1 MIESTVAVQTF
12 AIPGVDRAV
21 PPSALVISLLALAV
35 AAMGSVLWPNTFVL
49 YSALPWLLSLVP
61 PFLLAYHRGWRGA
74 AVGLLFGMT
83 FIVGIELIGQLG
95 GREVD
100 WRVPAMASLVLTAV
114 SLGAGAVA
122 ERLMRDHE
130 AALSLAYRDALTGL
144 PNRRLLNFFLEK
156 HFAAARRGD
165 NLSVVL
171 CDLDGFKAYNDQY
184 GHRAGD
190 EALRAMAG
198 ALERNSRGNDVS
210 GRFGGDEF
218 LCILPGQDL
227 NGARAFA
234 ERMREAVELAMAPG
248 AMTLSLG
255 VAQYEPAIEEPG
267 VLVERADR
275 ALYAA
280 KSQGG
285 NRVLLVDDPGEGAV
299 TAAAVED
306 PAT

>member
-1 MIESTVAVQTF
+1 MMEKTPPVKDLSV
-12 AIPGVDRAV
+12 PGTDRAV
-21 PPSALVISLLALAV
+21 PPSALAVSILALGV
-35 AAMGSVLWPNTFVL
+35 AAAGSVLWPDTFVL
-49 YSALPWLLSLVP
+49 YAALPWLLSLVP

-74 AVGLLFGMT
+74 AVGLLIGMT
-83 FIVGIELIGQLG
+83 AIVGIELIGQLG

-100 WRVPAMASLVLTAV
+100 WRVPGMASLILTAV
-114 SLGAGAVA
+114 SLGAGAVS
-122 ERLMRDHE
+122 EKLMRDHE

-144 PNRRLLNFFLEK
+144 PNRRLLDFFLEK

-165 NLSVVL
+165 KLAVVL
-171 CDLDGFKAYNDQY
+171 CDLDGFKQYNDRH

-198 ALERNSRGNDVS
+198 ALDRNSRGNDVS

-218 LCILPGQDL
+218 LCILPGQDAT
-227 NGARAFA
+227 GASTFA
-234 ERMREAVELAMAPG
+234 ERIREAVELAMAPG

-255 VAQYEPAIEEPG
+255 VAQYEPEIEEQG
-267 VLVERADR
+267 ELVERADH

-285 NRVLLVDDPGEGAV
+285 NRVVVINDPDGTSSETPAG
-299 TAAAVED
+299 AAAD
-306 PAT
+306 